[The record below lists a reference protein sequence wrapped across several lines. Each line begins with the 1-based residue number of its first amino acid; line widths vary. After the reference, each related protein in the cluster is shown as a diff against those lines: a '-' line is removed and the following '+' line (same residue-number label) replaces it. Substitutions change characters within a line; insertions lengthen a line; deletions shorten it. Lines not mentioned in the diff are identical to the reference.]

1 MVRVMSHHA
10 CVWLDHTEARI
21 FQFSGESAVE
31 QVVAATPDKHIHHG
45 NKQGGRRSTT
55 EEDHAFYHA
64 IAQALAAAK
73 EVLVVGPSTAKLEFV
88 RHVHKHDHALEPRIV
103 GVETVDHP
111 TDGQLIA
118 YATKYFRSPVH
129 R

>member
-1 MVRVMSHHA
+1 MSHHA
-10 CVWLDHTEARI
+10 CVWLDHTEAKI
-21 FQFSGESAVE
+21 FQFSGDSTVE
-31 QVVAATPDKHIHHG
+31 EVVAATPDHHIRHG
-45 NKQGGRRSTT
+45 NKQGGRRGTT

-64 IAQALAAAK
+64 IAQALAEAK
-73 EVLVVGPSTAKLEFV
+73 QVLILGPSTAKLELI

-111 TDGQLIA
+111 TDGQLVA
-118 YATKYFRSPVH
+118 YAKKYFSEPIH